1 MFSAVYLH
9 DAEQAASLF
18 GYGKGTV
25 PKRSRSAVHKNCPP
39 VALLKQKYFI
49 MAKITY
55 NTNPISVILLLKSYG
70 IVNSLCVLWVHYLLL
85 HNCQVASD
93 WVDTFLWDYVR
104 CEVSNQ

>member
-1 MFSAVYLH
+1 MFSAVYLP

-25 PKRSRSAVHKNCPP
+25 PKRSRSAVHKNYPP

-55 NTNPISVILLLKSYG
+55 NTNPISNSVTPLLKPYG

-85 HNCQVASD
+85 HNCQGASD
-93 WVDTFLWDYVR
+93 WVNTFLWD
-104 CEVSNQ
+104 